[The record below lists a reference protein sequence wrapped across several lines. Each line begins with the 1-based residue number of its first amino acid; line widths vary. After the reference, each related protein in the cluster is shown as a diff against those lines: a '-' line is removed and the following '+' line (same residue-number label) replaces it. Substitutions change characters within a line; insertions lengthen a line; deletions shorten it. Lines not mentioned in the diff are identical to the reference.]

1 VALLMAPNAA
11 AAVLLVESRAAA
23 TRLRPVPSFES
34 RKDDRSMAFNDL
46 FLRAARREPTE
57 RTPVWMM
64 RQAGRYLAE
73 YRAIREKY
81 GFLEMCGT
89 PELAVEVTL
98 QPVDLVG
105 VDAAILFSD
114 ILVVFPGMG
123 LDLEFKSGAGPL
135 INNPVRSVA
144 DVEKLTLSD
153 PLEDTGYVMEAI
165 KILRREL
172 VDKVPLIGFAGAPF
186 TLASYAV
193 EGRGTRDY
201 ENCKALMWSEP
212 KAWDML
218 MNKFADTVSAYLCAQ
233 IDAGAQ
239 TVQLFDSWVGYVAP
253 RDYERSVLP
262 YTKRVLAEVKA
273 HGDKVVVGGVPVIHF
288 ANGATSMLDL
298 VQQAGGDI
306 VGVDWRLDMAKAVQQ
321 IAPEFGIQGNID
333 PVALF
338 GPDEEIERQVVDIL
352 EAVGTRPGHI
362 FNLGHGIH
370 KTTDPEKAR
379 ALVRYVH
386 EHSARIRGGA

>member
-1 VALLMAPNAA
+1 MAY
-11 AAVLLVESRAAA
+11 
-23 TRLRPVPSFES
+23 
-34 RKDDRSMAFNDL
+34 NDL
-46 FLRAARREPTE
+46 FLRAARLETTE

-64 RQAGRYLAE
+64 RQAGRYMPE
-73 YRAIREKY
+73 YRAIREKH
-81 GFLEMCGT
+81 GFLEMCYT

-123 LDLEFKSGAGPL
+123 LDLEFRSGVGPM
-135 INNPVRSVA
+135 IHNPVRSVA
-144 DVEKLTLSD
+144 DVEKLGISD
-153 PLEDTGYVMEAI
+153 PIDDTGYVMDAI
-165 KILRREL
+165 RILRREL
-172 VDKVPLIGFAGAPF
+172 ENKVPLIGFAGAPF
-186 TLASYAV
+186 TLASYAI

-212 KAWDML
+212 EAWDLL
-218 MNKFADTVSAYLCAQ
+218 MSKFADTVTAYLCAQ

-239 TVQLFDSWVGYVAP
+239 TVQMFDSWVGYVAP
-253 RDYERSVLP
+253 WDYERFVLP
-262 YTKRVLAEVKA
+262 YSKRVLDAVKA
-273 HGDKVVVGGVPVIHF
+273 HGDKVVEGGVPVIHF
-288 ANGATSMLDL
+288 ANGATSMIEL

-306 VGVDWRLDMAKAVQQ
+306 VGVDWRLDMAEAVKR
-321 IAPEFGIQGNID
+321 IDTKFGIQGNID

-338 GPDEEIERQVVDIL
+338 GPDEEIERQVVRIL

-370 KTTDPEKAR
+370 KTSDPEKAR
-379 ALVRYVH
+379 TLIRLVH
-386 EHSARIRGGA
+386 EHSDRIRAGA

>member
-1 VALLMAPNAA
+1 MP
-11 AAVLLVESRAAA
+11 
-23 TRLRPVPSFES
+23 
-34 RKDDRSMAFNDL
+34 FNDL

-57 RTPVWMM
+57 STPVWMM

-73 YRAIREKY
+73 YRAIREKH
-81 GFLEMCGT
+81 GFLEMCRT

-114 ILVVFPGMG
+114 ILVSFPGMG
-123 LDLEFKSGAGPL
+123 LDLEFAKGEGPV
-135 INNPVRSVA
+135 IHNPVRTVA
-144 DVEKLTLSD
+144 DVEKLRVAD
-153 PLEDTGYVMEAI
+153 PFETTGFVMETI
-165 KILRREL
+165 KILRGEL
-172 VDKVPLIGFAGAPF
+172 ENKVPLIGFAGAPF

-193 EGRGTRDY
+193 EGHGTRDY

-212 KAWDML
+212 AAWDML
-218 MNKFADTVSAYLCAQ
+218 LNKFADTTIAYLNAQ

-239 TVQLFDSWVGYVAP
+239 CVQVFDSWVGYVAP

-262 YTKRVLAEVKA
+262 YTKRVIDEVTA
-273 HGDKVVVGGVPVIHF
+273 HGDEVLEGGVPVIHF

-298 VQQAGGDI
+298 VQKAGGDI
-306 VGVDWRLDMAKAVQQ
+306 VGVDWRIDMADAVEA
-321 IAPEFGIQGNID
+321 IDHRFGIQGNID

-338 GPDEEIERQVVDIL
+338 GPDEAIERAVVEII
-352 EAVGTRPGHI
+352 EAMGTRPGHI

-379 ALVRYVH
+379 TLVRLVH
-386 EHSARIRGGA
+386 EHSARIRSGS

>member
-1 VALLMAPNAA
+1 MAY
-11 AAVLLVESRAAA
+11 
-23 TRLRPVPSFES
+23 
-34 RKDDRSMAFNDL
+34 NDL
-46 FLRAARREPTE
+46 FLRAARLEKTE

-64 RQAGRYLAE
+64 RQAGRYMPE
-73 YRAIREKY
+73 YRAIREKH
-81 GFLEMCGT
+81 GFLEMCYT

-123 LDLEFKSGAGPL
+123 LDLEFRSGVGPM
-135 INNPVRSVA
+135 IHNPVRSVA
-144 DVEKLTLSD
+144 DVEKLGISD
-153 PLEDTGYVMEAI
+153 PIDDTGYVMDAI
-165 KILRREL
+165 RILRREL
-172 VDKVPLIGFAGAPF
+172 ENKVPLIGFAGAPF
-186 TLASYAV
+186 TLASYAI

-212 KAWDML
+212 EAWDLL
-218 MNKFADTVSAYLCAQ
+218 MSKFADTVTAYLCAQ

-239 TVQLFDSWVGYVAP
+239 TVQMFDSWVGYVAP
-253 RDYERSVLP
+253 WDYERFVLP
-262 YTKRVLAEVKA
+262 YSKRVLDAVKA
-273 HGDKVVVGGVPVIHF
+273 HGDKVVEGGVPVIHF
-288 ANGATSMLDL
+288 ANGATSMIEL

-306 VGVDWRLDMAKAVQQ
+306 VGVDWRLDMAEAVKR
-321 IAPEFGIQGNID
+321 IDTRFGIQGNID

-338 GPDEEIERQVVDIL
+338 GPDEEIERQVVRIL

-370 KTTDPEKAR
+370 KTSDPEKAR
-379 ALVRYVH
+379 TLIRLVH
-386 EHSARIRGGA
+386 EHSDRIRAGA